1 MATRDRGSLGPG
13 EALRHTTSIRQIIEQ
28 PMIEGEH
35 PLTDSSIA
43 YFTPSPS
50 HGSDN

>member
-13 EALRHTTSIRQIIEQ
+13 EALRPTSIRQIIEQ

-43 YFTPSPS
+43 NLTPSPS